1 MDDIFGSADSV
12 ITGIS
17 WQVFGRDIEKMNVLK
32 EKLPLKAEWILRLR
46 VRLPPGTEEVA
57 FLTLGAELG
66 GLMVGAAEAVTEGG
80 TIERAEVEVIIAA
93 RD

>member
-1 MDDIFGSADSV
+1 
-12 ITGIS
+12 
-17 WQVFGRDIEKMNVLK
+17 
-32 EKLPLKAEWILRLR
+32 LR
-46 VRLPPGTEEVA
+46 VRLPPWTEEVA

-80 TIERAEVEVIIAA
+80 TFERAAVEVIIAA

>member
-1 MDDIFGSADSV
+1 
-12 ITGIS
+12 
-17 WQVFGRDIEKMNVLK
+17 
-32 EKLPLKAEWILRLR
+32 LRLR
-46 VRLPPGTEEVA
+46 VRLPPWTEEVA

-80 TIERAEVEVIIAA
+80 TFERQAVEVIIAA